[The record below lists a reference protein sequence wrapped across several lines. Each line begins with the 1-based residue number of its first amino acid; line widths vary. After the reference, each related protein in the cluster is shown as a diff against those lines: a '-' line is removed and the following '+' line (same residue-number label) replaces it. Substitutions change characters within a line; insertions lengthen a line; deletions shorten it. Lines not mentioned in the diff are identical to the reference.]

1 MLGTKRVLRS
11 VGLGSKPN
19 LAGFVAPE
27 LKSTA
32 GDVAKCMQSFNATCE
47 QLLMKYN
54 KNIIHEQ
61 FVLNRLAN
69 PAIDIYIMTVLLS
82 RATNSINKKY
92 KSAEHEINLVKS
104 ICQEKC
110 EQVELSLQA
119 TKSADK
125 LKLYKNL
132 KKIAENV
139 YSGSGINHV
148 HPIDQE

>member
-1 MLGTKRVLRS
+1 
-11 VGLGSKPN
+11 
-19 LAGFVAPE
+19 
-27 LKSTA
+27 
-32 GDVAKCMQSFNATCE
+32 
-47 QLLMKYN
+47 MKYN

-92 KSAEHEINLVKS
+92 KSADYEVNLVKS
-104 ICQEKC
+104 ICSEVRTFFWPLSKLINNFLDLTKKQKC
-110 EQVELSLQA
+110 EQVEASLQA
-119 TKSADK
+119 TKSSDK
-125 LKLYKNL
+125 LELYKNL

-139 YSGSGINHV
+139 YAGSGINHV